1 MHAGPGFSYK
11 DAMTAGGVMKGYEEW
26 APPAGLA
33 QAVDAFWRFTGPP
46 RDSRLGTLSTRIL
59 PDGCTDLIFQFH
71 ATSRSTWLTGPRLV
85 VVGPMERFALVDVTP
100 GAVSFGV
107 RFKPGW
113 ALPLLG
119 VSPRELCGLN
129 VPVQDCAPDFT
140 ELQRRLE
147 DCDSPAHALA
157 LLQDTVTLRRGACQA
172 APRPRAARALS
183 QLQASA
189 GQVRMAELART
200 LGVSERTLHRDV
212 LDEAG
217 VPPKLLARVLR
228 FQRAVSLLRSGGHE
242 DLASVALACG
252 YSDQAHLSREVR
264 ELAGV
269 TPTAL
274 AG

>member
-1 MHAGPGFSYK
+1 
-11 DAMTAGGVMKGYEEW
+11 
-26 APPAGLA
+26 
-33 QAVDAFWRFTGPP
+33 VDAFWRFLGPP
-46 RDSRLGTLSTRIL
+46 LGAGIGAQQARIL

-71 ATSRSTWLTGPRLV
+71 ATRGRTWLAAPELV
-85 VVGPMERFALVDVTP
+85 VVGPMERFALVDVEP

-107 RFKPGW
+107 RFRPGW

-129 VPVQDCAPDFT
+129 VPVEDCAPALT

-147 DCDSPAHALA
+147 DCPTSAHALA
-157 LLQDTVTLRRGACQA
+157 LLQESVARWK
-172 APRPRAARALS
+172 ARATPHARATRAV
-183 QLQASA
+183 QWLQASG
-189 GQVRMAELART
+189 GQLRMSELART

-217 VPPKLLARVLR
+217 VAPKLLARVLR
-228 FQRAVSLLRSGGHE
+228 FQRAVALLRTGAGE

-252 YSDQAHLSREVR
+252 YADQAHLSREVR

-269 TPTAL
+269 TPTVL

>member
-1 MHAGPGFSYK
+1 
-11 DAMTAGGVMKGYEEW
+11 MTGYEEW
-26 APPAGLA
+26 APPACLA
-33 QAVDAFWRFTGPP
+33 EAVDAFWRFTGPP
-46 RDSRLGTLSTRIL
+46 RAAGTGTRPQRIL

-71 ATSRSTWLTGPRLV
+71 AASGPTWLADPGLV

-129 VPVQDCAPDFT
+129 VPVEDCAPDFT

-147 DCDSPAHALA
+147 DCPSPVHALSHLQQAVAFRRAA
-157 LLQDTVTLRRGACQA
+157 LRGE
-172 APRPRAARALS
+172 PSPRAAQALR
-183 QLQASA
+183 QLQASG
-189 GQVRMAELART
+189 GQVRMSELART

-228 FQRAVSLLRSGGHE
+228 FQRAVTLLRSGGGE

-264 ELAGV
+264 DLAGV

>member
-1 MHAGPGFSYK
+1 
-11 DAMTAGGVMKGYEEW
+11 MTAAGVMKGYEEW
-26 APPAGLA
+26 APPASLA
-33 QAVDAFWRFTGPP
+33 EAVDAFWRFTGPP
-46 RDSRLGTLSTRIL
+46 RDAGTGSLPQRIL

-71 ATSRSTWLTGPRLV
+71 EARGATWLADPGLV
-85 VVGPMERFALVDVTP
+85 IVGPMERFALIDVTP

-129 VPVQDCAPDFT
+129 VPVHDCAPDFT

-147 DCDSPAHALA
+147 DCPSPAHALA
-157 LLQDTVTLRRGACQA
+157 LLQETVALRRGSFQA
-172 APRPRAARALS
+172 VPRPRAAQALRW
-183 QLQASA
+183 LQASG
-189 GQVRMAELART
+189 GQVRMAELARA

-212 LDEAG
+212 LDGAG

-228 FQRAVSLLRSGGHE
+228 FQRAVTLLRSGGGA

-269 TPTAL
+269 TPTVL
-274 AG
+274 AE